1 MEEEKNTHVRED
13 DAPGV
18 QTRPAAAEA
27 AGTPNAGD
35 EHAPGARSGGAI
47 RGRFPTATDYLVFL
61 GIFFAA
67 NIVGYCTALLAGFP
81 WPGTGADGAAEHY
94 DTAKFNA
101 VAYVVSMS
109 LTLGGM
115 LLYRARR
122 GGPRR
127 VAHFSRRGVDPVL
140 LLWGV
145 VFMLATSVVIE
156 PLLGLL
162 PDVPSTVY
170 GRGVW
175 AAVTLVVM
183 APLLEE
189 TIFRGVL
196 LESTRSRYGVFA
208 AWLISSSLFAVV
220 HLHPTVAV
228 NAFFMGLILGF
239 VYLATD
245 SLWTSIFLHAVNN
258 GVAYVVLAMGLGD
271 EGVLLRDFVAND
283 TLYAVVYALAAA
295 IFLLSGYMVLR
306 TLRRLRAEEREQQP
320 AEVQ

>member
-1 MEEEKNTHVRED
+1 MKEEKNTEVRPEGPETERSEAMPYAD
-13 DAPGV
+13 AAPDAGAKDAPG
-18 QTRPAAAEA
+18 AL
-27 AGTPNAGD
+27 
-35 EHAPGARSGGAI
+35 PGGK
-47 RGRFPTATDYLVFL
+47 GRFPTAADYLVFL
-61 GIFFAA
+61 GIFFVA
-67 NIVGYCTALLAGFP
+67 NIVGSGVALLAGFP
-81 WPGTGADGAAEHY
+81 WPGTGSADA
-94 DTAKFNA
+94 TAQFNA
-101 VAYVVSMS
+101 VAYAVSMS

-127 VAHFSRRGVDPVL
+127 VAHFSRRGTDPVL

-162 PDVPSTVY
+162 PEVPSAVY

-189 TIFRGVL
+189 TLFRGVL

-208 AWLISSSLFAVV
+208 AWLISSLLFAVV
-220 HLHPTVAV
+220 HLHPAVAV

-245 SLWTSIFLHAVNN
+245 SLWASIFLHAVNN

-271 EGVLLRDFVAND
+271 EGVLLRDFVEND
-283 TLYAVVYALAAA
+283 TLYAVIYATAAA
-295 IFLLSGYMVLR
+295 IFLFSGYMTLR
-306 TLRRLRAEEREQQP
+306 TLRRLRTAEREQRP
-320 AEVQ
+320 ADK